1 MFHGGVGLCPAP
13 PRFSPETWVHR
24 DFYAQECGFSASPRF
39 HIYAS
44 ICAGRL
50 ICACGT
56 SDRAAA
62 RQLARP
68 APRRLPSALRRGKAS
83 PQRGNEEKRAAAAGE
98 AASRVRRPAEAR
110 SRPTVRRL
118 GCGTPARRGGGASP
132 TTYRGMC
139 RARGAGRRAK
149 TRGCGTTR
157 PKKGEGR
164 AAELD
169 QGGHARPRSGP
180 KPGGTLL
187 GAAACSGRDPDGV
200 LVYAERVAGRARR
213 PSQRASTVAP
223 TEAAGLEGRDGA
235 GGAGVRRSQRSEKGD
250 CLCIKITLH
259 P

>member
-1 MFHGGVGLCPAP
+1 MTLAENSRYTRRFDLRLRHVG
-13 PRFSPETWVHR
+13 PRYGPTARPTRVSR
-24 DFYAQECGFSASPRF
+24 
-39 HIYAS
+39 
-44 ICAGRL
+44 
-50 ICACGT
+50 
-56 SDRAAA
+56 AA
-62 RQLARP
+62 RQHDFDARAEHAPDSAGSQNHAGP
-68 APRRLPSALRRGKAS
+68 AKLSRATVGSSALRRGKAS

-169 QGGHARPRSGP
+169 QGGHTRPRSGP
-180 KPGGTLL
+180 G
-187 GAAACSGRDPDGV
+187 
-200 LVYAERVAGRARR
+200 
-213 PSQRASTVAP
+213 
-223 TEAAGLEGRDGA
+223 
-235 GGAGVRRSQRSEKGD
+235 
-250 CLCIKITLH
+250 
-259 P
+259 

>member
-1 MFHGGVGLCPAP
+1 MILTRVQSTRPTAPGVKITLG
-13 PRFSPETWVHR
+13 PRNSLVRLSARPRGRSGWR
-24 DFYAQECGFSASPRF
+24 AQ
-39 HIYAS
+39 I
-44 ICAGRL
+44 
-50 ICACGT
+50 
-56 SDRAAA
+56 
-62 RQLARP
+62 ARP
-68 APRRLPSALRRGKAS
+68 ASRRLPFALRRGKAS
-83 PQRGNEEKRAAAAGE
+83 PQRGNEEKRALAAGE

-169 QGGHARPRSGP
+169 QNGPARPRSGP
-180 KPGGTLL
+180 QPSTPQQIDGGL
-187 GAAACSGRDPDGV
+187 RDLRPEGV
-200 LVYAERVAGRARR
+200 LVYAERSHRRANRPICSGR
-213 PSQRASTVAP
+213 TVAP

-235 GGAGVRRSQRSEKGD
+235 GGAGVGRSRRRERGY
-250 CLCIKITLH
+250 CLCIKITVYPNCANVGKSACFCPLDMI
-259 P
+259 

>member
-1 MFHGGVGLCPAP
+1 MCRQIDLRLRHVGPRCGPTARPKRAP
-13 PRFSPETWVHR
+13 P
-24 DFYAQECGFSASPRF
+24 
-39 HIYAS
+39 
-44 ICAGRL
+44 
-50 ICACGT
+50 
-56 SDRAAA
+56 
-62 RQLARP
+62 
-68 APRRLPSALRRGKAS
+68 PRRLSSGLRRGKAS
-83 PQRGNEEKRAAAAGE
+83 PQRGNEEKRALAAGE
-98 AASRVRRPAEAR
+98 AASRVRRPAEALL
-110 SRPTVRRL
+110 RPTVRRL

-169 QGGHARPRSGP
+169 QGGHTRPRSGP
-180 KPGGTLL
+180 QPGGTLL

-200 LVYAERVAGRARR
+200 LVYAERVVGRARR

-235 GGAGVRRSQRSEKGD
+235 GGTGGGRSQRSEKGE
-250 CLCIKITLH
+250 CLWWSRALRLGAACAEAPSSNRTCGFPAYGFPCETGIIGLV
-259 P
+259 PLFLSV

>member
-1 MFHGGVGLCPAP
+1 MRGGSLSLSHGGARRARPTLVATGP
-13 PRFSPETWVHR
+13 P
-24 DFYAQECGFSASPRF
+24 G
-39 HIYAS
+39 IG
-44 ICAGRL
+44 AGRYGNDPVAL
-50 ICACGT
+50 
-56 SDRAAA
+56 RFRA
-62 RQLARP
+62 RQLDYTTARFKI
-68 APRRLPSALRRGKAS
+68 ASAAIC
-83 PQRGNEEKRAAAAGE
+83 
-98 AASRVRRPAEAR
+98 RVRRPAEALL
-110 SRPTVRRL
+110 RPTVRRL

-223 TEAAGLEGRDGA
+223 TEAAGLEGRDEA
-235 GGAGVRRSQRSEKGD
+235 GRAVQVEEGRSGVKKAIASG
-250 CLCIKITLH
+250 
-259 P
+259 

>member
-1 MFHGGVGLCPAP
+1 MWILSIATIPHIRLHMCRQIDLRLRHVGPRCGPTARPRGRSGWRAQIARPAS
-13 PRFSPETWVHR
+13 R
-24 DFYAQECGFSASPRF
+24 
-39 HIYAS
+39 
-44 ICAGRL
+44 RL
-50 ICACGT
+50 PC
-56 SDRAAA
+56 
-62 RQLARP
+62 ARP

-83 PQRGNEEKRAAAAGE
+83 PQRGNEDKRALAAGE
-98 AASRVRRPAEAR
+98 AASRVRRPAEALL
-110 SRPTVRRL
+110 RPTVRRL

-180 KPGGTLL
+180 QPGGTLL

-200 LVYAERVAGRARR
+200 LVSAGNRRLSVTRA
-213 PSQRASTVAP
+213 VH
-223 TEAAGLEGRDGA
+223 E
-235 GGAGVRRSQRSEKGD
+235 
-250 CLCIKITLH
+250 
-259 P
+259 

>member
-1 MFHGGVGLCPAP
+1 M
-13 PRFSPETWVHR
+13 
-24 DFYAQECGFSASPRF
+24 
-39 HIYAS
+39 
-44 ICAGRL
+44 
-50 ICACGT
+50 
-56 SDRAAA
+56 
-62 RQLARP
+62 
-68 APRRLPSALRRGKAS
+68 
-83 PQRGNEEKRAAAAGE
+83 
-98 AASRVRRPAEAR
+98 RRPAEAR

-223 TEAAGLEGRDGA
+223 TEAAGLEGRDEAGRAVQGLEGRGGKNKTLASATAHPAPPGPSRLSRRGGAGTIRPGPARREPRPRAGREPQPPAGRRLSPPGASARTRRRQPRAPQGGRAEGASA
-235 GGAGVRRSQRSEKGD
+235 GGAD
-250 CLCIKITLH
+250 CPRTW
-259 P
+259 